1 VGAYFRLGQHPQGI
15 EIKVNT
21 PNPSPHPSPDPSP
34 DPCSSPDPI
43 PLLTSCLART
53 LALALTYKG
62 NHLLG
67 DAGERDAAPYPYP
80 YPYL

>member
-1 VGAYFRLGQHPQGI
+1 MGAYFRLGQHPQGI

-21 PNPSPHPSPDPSP
+21 PNPSPDPSP
-34 DPCSSPDPI
+34 GPRSSTDPI
-43 PLLTSCLART
+43 PPLTSCLART

-67 DAGERDAAPYPYP
+67 DAGDRDAAPYPYL
-80 YPYL
+80 YPYLYSYP